1 MSCRERL
8 LKTKVLARES
18 SFVGYSSK
26 ISNVHARV
34 FQESIRY
41 CAGAQQKMCGVQ
53 TLLQKLTCDLLTQTV
68 RGLKP
73 PTLLLIASCIVYCD
87 LLLLYTQELE

>member
-18 SFVGYSSK
+18 SFVGHSSK

-34 FQESIRY
+34 FQESILR
-41 CAGAQQKMCGVQ
+41 GGTKNMCGVQ

-73 PTLLLIASCIVYCD
+73 PTLLLIASCIVTVIYY
-87 LLLLYTQELE
+87 YTPRSWNE

>member
-18 SFVGYSSK
+18 SFVGHSSK

-41 CAGAQQKMCGVQ
+41 CAGAQKNVRRTN
-53 TLLQKLTCDLLTQTV
+53 TLTKTDL
-68 RGLKP
+68 
-73 PTLLLIASCIVYCD
+73 
-87 LLLLYTQELE
+87 